1 MLHGHPIWSEWES
14 VAVVAAW
21 GLLGLVVALRRF
33 HWEPRER

>member
-1 MLHGHPIWSEWES
+1 MLESDPIWSDWEA